1 MGEWVKIEFEMDK
14 LDQGCQGKDLRY
26 SLGKKELSRQEK
38 IWEVAR
44 NVHTYDNVI
53 DYLSAMAMASKK

>member
-38 IWEVAR
+38 IREVAR